1 MIHDFEKRGFARRDG
16 SSMNYAEAKIYP
28 PTRSDLLFAVGGEK
42 QTFMNL
48 LYLLISF
55 PLGIFYFVFLIA
67 GFSITLSSTF
77 IISLPLLIFIAYAWQ
92 RVAEFERAITIS
104 LLDINIP
111 PLLPPFQPEL
121 AFWGRF
127 RVRISNP
134 VMWKSLLFLLAKFP
148 LGIFS
153 FVLIMTLFSFTI
165 AFLSLSLVFGL
176 LATPILLLSGILSER
191 KTRQRLLLTGLSGFG
206 FGLISLLLLNGLASL
221 TGQFA
226 RAMLGMSDKDMTL
239 AQARAMAEEERARA
253 ARAEASRRALIVNVS
268 HELRT
273 PIASIR
279 GHAEAL
285 LMETEERD
293 LNTPSRETLQN
304 YLTIIQQEAER
315 LGVLVDDLLSLARS
329 DADELRLDITAVDA
343 GEIVEEVY
351 QAMVLLAHRERQ
363 VTLVRSGLPGLPPV
377 LADRQ
382 RLAQVLLNLIR
393 NGVAYTPEGGIVSIT
408 IEESDANRLVITVA
422 DTGIGIPQDE
432 LDLIFERFYR
442 VDTSRART
450 SGGFGLGLA
459 IARDLVQA
467 MGGSI
472 TVESKRREGSC
483 FRVFL
488 RIAGT

>member
-1 MIHDFEKRGFARRDG
+1 
-16 SSMNYAEAKIYP
+16 
-28 PTRSDLLFAVGGEK
+28 
-42 QTFMNL
+42 
-48 LYLLISF
+48 
-55 PLGIFYFVFLIA
+55 
-67 GFSITLSSTF
+67 
-77 IISLPLLIFIAYAWQ
+77 
-92 RVAEFERAITIS
+92 
-104 LLDINIP
+104 
-111 PLLPPFQPEL
+111 
-121 AFWGRF
+121 
-127 RVRISNP
+127 
-134 VMWKSLLFLLAKFP
+134 
-148 LGIFS
+148 
-153 FVLIMTLFSFTI
+153 
-165 AFLSLSLVFGL
+165 
-176 LATPILLLSGILSER
+176 
-191 KTRQRLLLTGLSGFG
+191 
-206 FGLISLLLLNGLASL
+206 
-221 TGQFA
+221 
-226 RAMLGMSDKDMTL
+226 MLGMSDKDMKL
-239 AQARAMAEEERARA
+239 AQARAMAEEERAKA

-285 LMETEERD
+285 LIETEGGD
-293 LNTPSRETLQN
+293 SNTSSRETLQN

-329 DADELRLDITAVDA
+329 DADELRLNITAVNA

-363 VTLVRSGLPGLPPV
+363 VTLVRSVLPTLPPV

-382 RLAQVLLNLIR
+382 RLAQVLLNLVR
-393 NGVAYTPEGGIVSIT
+393 NAISYTPEGGIVSLT
-408 IEESDANRLVITVA
+408 MEESDANHLVITVA

-442 VDTSRART
+442 VDASRART

-472 TVESKRREGSC
+472 TVESKQGEGSC

-488 RIAGT
+488 RIANP